1 MCMLCNAAEGGYD
14 DAAHAA
20 ALAWGTAQLDQYR
33 AWIHQ
38 GVMMIQAEGTDQ
50 DLASTWA
57 KIIVSLRDAPLLREA
72 RTPEVAIMN
81 LLAAVAAAM
90 IEAAYP
96 SQQVPDI
103 V

>member
-1 MCMLCNAAEGGYD
+1 MCMLCNAAEGGND
-14 DAAHAA
+14 NEAHAA

-57 KIIVSLRDAPLLREA
+57 KIIVILRDAPLFREA
-72 RTPEVAIMN
+72 KTPDEVIMN
-81 LLAAVAAAM
+81 LLATLAAAM

-96 SQQVPDI
+96 SQQGT
-103 V
+103 